1 MLTLILFDC
10 YYSNDRL
17 HKYMTVAAKHVY
29 IFHIKRGHI
38 FIENPGLSIPRS
50 ARATQWPPTNFLPI
64 MVVDWRRYGDRV
76 HRRHSRTTSVA
87 TDT

>member
-1 MLTLILFDC
+1 MGADWDAQKGKAGGQRSLGTLVEE
-10 YYSNDRL
+10 
-17 HKYMTVAAKHVY
+17 KEE
-29 IFHIKRGHI
+29 
-38 FIENPGLSIPRS
+38 ENPGLSIPRS